1 MRVGKAVGL
10 VLVGLVDGLT
20 VPIALL
26 TAYGAFVI
34 PSPRIELSIP
44 PTVVLGVALA
54 VYPLAVVLAVAL
66 SFRSDE
72 AFPLAQ
78 SILAAFRRM
87 PMYIRGMIWT

>member
-20 VPIALL
+20 APIAILV
-26 TAYGAFVI
+26 ASAVWIGISGWF
-34 PSPRIELSIP
+34 S

-66 SFRSDE
+66 SFRADE

-78 SILAAFRRM
+78 RILAIFRRI
-87 PMYIRGMIWT
+87 PIYIRAIIWT